1 MMGDPGLLQVVQDTW
16 RIVAIV
22 QRLICSLGSRSTSGW
37 VLLKCKG
44 KALSSRV
51 TRALS
56 LGSLAAELA
65 TSQSAFMV
73 EMAATANTLHDASGR

>member
-1 MMGDPGLLQVVQDTW
+1 MGDRGLHRVMQDTW
-16 RIVAIV
+16 WIVAIV

-65 TSQSAFMV
+65 TSQSTFMV
-73 EMAATANTLHDASGR
+73 KMAATANTLHDASGR

>member
-1 MMGDPGLLQVVQDTW
+1 MDAPGVLQVVQDTW

-44 KALSSRV
+44 KALSSRP

-56 LGSLAAELA
+56 LVPIVAELA
-65 TSQSAFMV
+65 TSQSTFMV